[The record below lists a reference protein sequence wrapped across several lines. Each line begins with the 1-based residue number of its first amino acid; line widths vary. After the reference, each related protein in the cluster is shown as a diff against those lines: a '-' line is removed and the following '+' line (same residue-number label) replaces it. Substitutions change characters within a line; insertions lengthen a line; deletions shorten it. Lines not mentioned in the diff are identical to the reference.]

1 MNKFKYLRISKT
13 KKLRFIDNYYKKKL
27 YLVFL
32 HGFMSDI
39 EGTKPQSFRR
49 FAKKKK
55 LGFLAMEYSGHGK
68 SSGKFTRG
76 NISAW
81 TNDAKK

>member
-39 EGTKPQSFRR
+39 EGTKPQSFRIC
-49 FAKKKK
+49 KKKEI
-55 LGFLAMEYSGHGK
+55 GFFSNGIFRAWKVIWKVYS
-68 SSGKFTRG
+68 
-76 NISAW
+76 W
-81 TNDAKK
+81 QY

>member
-49 FAKKKK
+49 FAKKRNWV
-55 LGFLAMEYSGHGK
+55 F
-68 SSGKFTRG
+68 
-76 NISAW
+76 
-81 TNDAKK
+81 